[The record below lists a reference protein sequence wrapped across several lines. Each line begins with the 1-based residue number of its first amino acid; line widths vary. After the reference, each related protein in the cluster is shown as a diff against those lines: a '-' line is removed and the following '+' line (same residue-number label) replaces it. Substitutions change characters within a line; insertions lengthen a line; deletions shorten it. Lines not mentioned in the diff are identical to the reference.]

1 MNGVVELSTQWP
13 PARSIEILQQH
24 PQQHAGVEK
33 FELPKYGRGVAR
45 PMHTRAASLFGRQW
59 SATPGDGGV
68 VRIL

>member
-33 FELPKYGRGVAR
+33 FELPKYGRGAAR
-45 PMHTRAASLFGRQW
+45 PMHTRAASASISLRV
-59 SATPGDGGV
+59 AEA
-68 VRIL
+68 RA